1 VVHELLAL
9 EVLALFLENPT
20 EDSLEMACEFM
31 TECGHVLSEIY
42 PPGVHSIFERFRGIL
57 HEGNIDKR
65 VQYTIE
71 SLFAVRKTNFK
82 DHPGI
87 LPELDLVP
95 DEEKITHEATLDDK
109 LDAQDMLDI
118 FQFDKDYEKSEEEW
132 IEIKAEILGE
142 NQLPKTG
149 EEEVEEEVE
158 AEEDKEEANKNN
170 QILDFTETDLINLR
184 RTIYLTII
192 SSIDYQECAHKL
204 LKLNMREGQEMELV
218 NMIIECC
225 NQERTYL
232 RFYGLLAAQFCLIKE
247 TYKFCFEMQFENQY
261 MKIHRLETN
270 KLRNLAK
277 LFSHLLYTDAID
289 WHVFKIVKLTEEDT
303 TSSSRI
309 FIKIICQEL
318 AEHLGLEKLNQKFQD
333 ENNQLYYTGLFNREH
348 PKNTRFCINFFTS
361 IGLGAL
367 TEDLR
372 EFLAKAQKMLTE
384 NPILVEESE
393 ESGSSDSDSSSDSSS
408 ETAKK

>member
-1 VVHELLAL
+1 L
-9 EVLALFLENPT
+9 
-20 EDSLEMACEFM
+20 
-31 TECGHVLSEIY
+31 
-42 PPGVHSIFERFRGIL
+42 
-57 HEGNIDKR
+57 
-65 VQYTIE
+65 
-71 SLFAVRKTNFK
+71 
-82 DHPGI
+82 
-87 LPELDLVP
+87 
-95 DEEKITHEATLDDK
+95 KITHEASLDEK
-109 LDAQDMLDI
+109 LEAQDMLDI
-118 FQFDKDYEKSEEEW
+118 FKFDKDYEKSEEEW
-132 IEIKAEILGE
+132 IQIKAEILGE
-142 NQLPKTG
+142 NQLPKQAE
-149 EEEVEEEVE
+149 EEEVEPEEE
-158 AEEDKEEANKNN
+158 KEENKND
-170 QILDFTETDLINLR
+170 QIIDFTETDLINLR

-247 TYKFCFEMQFENQY
+247 TYKFCFERQFENQY
-261 MKIHRLETN
+261 VKIHRLETN

-277 LFSHLLYTDAID
+277 LFAHLLHTDAID

-309 FIKIICQEL
+309 FVKIICQEL
-318 AEHLGLEKLNQKFQD
+318 AEHLGLEKLNVKFQD
-333 ENNQLYYTGLFNREH
+333 ENNQMYFQGLFNKDH

-384 NPILVEESE
+384 NPVLVEDSE
-393 ESGSSDSDSSSDSSS
+393 EESSSSGSSSDSSS
-408 ETAKK
+408 SEDS